1 MRIEE
6 DIKLDYKD
14 VLFKPKRSK
23 LESRRDVDLTR
34 SFKFLNSGQE
44 WTGVPILASN
54 MDGVGTFEMAKVL
67 QEHKMLTVMRKHYS
81 IEDWKQQSQGIKMK
95 YISVCTGTGVIWD
108 KDAKDFATMKAVL
121 AMYPDIKFI
130 TVDVA
135 NAYHENYADFIA
147 RLRDQYPDK
156 TIIAGNV
163 ITGEMTEELIIRGAD
178 IVKCGIGPGSVCTTR
193 LMTGVGVPQLS
204 GIIECSDAANGIGG
218 HIIADGGCVYPG
230 DVSKAFGA
238 GAHFTMLGG
247 MLAGHD
253 EGGGAVTEKY
263 YKTGE
268 WRKNVHTLEGIETTT
283 WEDAIDQRKF
293 MQFYG
298 MSSDAAMGKHGSRKD
313 GYRGAEGKVVEL
325 PYRGP
330 VEGTLTEILGGIS
343 STCTYIGAKR
353 IKDMSKCTTF
363 VRCTQQVNQV
373 FNQYNAG

>member
-1 MRIEE
+1 MRIEQ

-34 SFKFLNSGQE
+34 TFKFHYGNE
-44 WTGVPILASN
+44 WTGVPIMSSN
-54 MDGVGTFEMAKVL
+54 MDGVGTFAMAKVL
-67 QEHKMLTVMRKHYS
+67 QNHKMITVMRKHYS
-81 IEDWKQQSQGIKMK
+81 VDDWTKNAKGVKMK
-95 YISVCTGTGVIWD
+95 YLSVCTGTGVIWD
-108 KDAKDFATMKAVL
+108 PDAPDYATMKAVL

-135 NAYHENYADFIA
+135 NAYHENYADFIS
-147 RLRDQYPDK
+147 RVRDEYPDK

-163 ITGEMTEELIIRGAD
+163 ISAEMTEELIIKGAD

-204 GIIECSDAANGIGG
+204 GVMECVDAANGIGG
-218 HIIADGGCVYPG
+218 HVIADGGCVYPG

-238 GAHFTMLGG
+238 GAHFVMLGG

-253 EGGGAVTEKY
+253 ESE
-263 YKTGE
+263 GE
-268 WRKNVHTLEGIETTT
+268 VVNGKI
-283 WEDAIDQRKF
+283 K
-293 MQFYG
+293 FYG
-298 MSSDAAMGKHGSRKD
+298 MSSNAAMAVHGTRKD

-325 PYRGP
+325 PHKGP
-330 VEGTLTEILGGIS
+330 VEATVTEILGGVRS
-343 STCTYIGAKR
+343 ACTYIGAR
-353 IKDMSKCTTF
+353 RLKDMPKCTTF

-373 FNQYNAG
+373 FNQFNAS

>member
-34 SFKFLNSGQE
+34 TFKFHNSGNE
-44 WTGVPILASN
+44 WTGVPIMSSN
-54 MDGVGTFEMAKVL
+54 MDGVGTFAMAKVL
-67 QEHKMLTVMRKHYS
+67 QNHKMITVMRKHYTVD
-81 IEDWKQQSQGIKMK
+81 DWTKNAKGVKMK
-95 YISVCTGTGVIWD
+95 YLSVCTGTGVIWD
-108 KDAKDFATMKAVL
+108 PDAKDFATMKAVL

-163 ITGEMTEELIIRGAD
+163 ISAEMTEELIIKGAD

-204 GIIECSDAANGIGG
+204 GIIECADAANGIGG

-238 GAHFTMLGG
+238 GAHFVMLGG

-253 EGGGAVTEKY
+253 ESE
-263 YKTGE
+263 GE
-268 WRKNVHTLEGIETTT
+268 VVNGKI
-283 WEDAIDQRKF
+283 
-293 MQFYG
+293 QFYG
-298 MSSDAAMGKHGSRKD
+298 MSSDAAMSVHGTRKD

-325 PYRGP
+325 PHKGP
-330 VEGTLTEILGGIS
+330 VEPTVIEILGGLR

-353 IKDMSKCTTF
+353 IKDMPKCTTF

-373 FNQYNAG
+373 FNSFNA

>member
-1 MRIEE
+1 MRIEQ

-34 SFKFLNSGQE
+34 TFKFHYGNE
-44 WTGVPILASN
+44 WTGVPIMASN

-67 QEHKMLTVMRKHYS
+67 QEHKMITVMRKHYTVD
-81 IEDWKQQSQGIKMK
+81 DWTKNAKGVKMK
-95 YISVCTGTGVIWD
+95 YLSVCTGTGVIWD
-108 KDAKDFATMKAVL
+108 PDAPDFATMKAVL

-130 TVDVA
+130 TIDVA
-135 NAYHENYADFIA
+135 NAYHENYADFIS
-147 RLRDQYPDK
+147 RVRDAYPDK

-163 ITGEMTEELIIRGAD
+163 ISAEMTEELIIKGAD

-204 GIIECSDAANGIGG
+204 GIIECADAANGIGG

-253 EGGGAVTEKY
+253 ESE
-263 YKTGE
+263 GE
-268 WRKNVHTLEGIETTT
+268 VVNGKI
-283 WEDAIDQRKF
+283 
-293 MQFYG
+293 QFYG
-298 MSSDAAMGKHGSRKD
+298 MSSDAAMATHGTRKD

-325 PYRGP
+325 PHKGP
-330 VEGTLTEILGGIS
+330 VEATITEILGGLR

-353 IKDMSKCTTF
+353 IKDMPKCTTF

-373 FNQYNAG
+373 FNQFNAS

>member
-34 SFKFLNSGQE
+34 TFKFHNSGNE
-44 WTGVPILASN
+44 WTGVPIMSSN
-54 MDGVGTFEMAKVL
+54 MDGVGTFAMAKVL
-67 QEHKMLTVMRKHYS
+67 QNHKMITVMRKHYTVD
-81 IEDWKQQSQGIKMK
+81 DWTKNAKGVKMK
-95 YISVCTGTGVIWD
+95 YLSVCTGTGVIWD
-108 KDAKDFATMKAVL
+108 PDAKDFATMKAVL

-156 TIIAGNV
+156 TIVAGNV
-163 ITGEMTEELIIRGAD
+163 ISAEMTEELIIKGAD

-204 GIIECSDAANGIGG
+204 GIIECADAANGIGG

-238 GAHFTMLGG
+238 GAHFVMLGG

-253 EGGGAVTEKY
+253 ESE
-263 YKTGE
+263 GE
-268 WRKNVHTLEGIETTT
+268 VVDGKV
-283 WEDAIDQRKF
+283 
-293 MQFYG
+293 QFYG
-298 MSSDAAMGKHGSRKD
+298 MSSNAAMAVHGTRKD
-313 GYRGAEGKVVEL
+313 GYRGAEGKVVSL
-325 PYRGP
+325 PHRGP
-330 VEGTLTEILGGIS
+330 VDPTVIEILGGLR

-353 IKDMSKCTTF
+353 IKDMPKCTTF

-373 FNQYNAG
+373 FNPFNA